1 MNITNYRL
9 TTEQFNTIQN
19 HLQPKIED
27 GLIQSVDARRLH
39 QWLEVGKDFSNWVKD
54 QIERAGLVEHE
65 DYEVFA
71 KNGENPLGG
80 RPAKEYALSPDAA
93 KEISMMSSSDKG
105 KLIRNYFIDCEK
117 KVKKPE
123 ITATSPRAQL
133 FLELARQAE
142 EIERQQEI
150 IQEKTEDVRFLKG
163 NLTNREYEKLL
174 TATELSRQLSANVEW
189 STIEGNRR
197 WNWNPSSH
205 DIMNYLREKNL
216 IFKNGSQ
223 VQQKCIDRYG
233 DVLIIEQYGF
243 KTNVKF
249 NVHAEGFVF
258 FVKEMKKFMIENKI
272 GLVKSSYLPGI
283 DF

>member
-1 MNITNYRL
+1 
-9 TTEQFNTIQN
+9 
-19 HLQPKIED
+19 
-27 GLIQSVDARRLH
+27 
-39 QWLEVGKDFSNWVKD
+39 
-54 QIERAGLVEHE
+54 
-65 DYEVFA
+65 
-71 KNGENPLGG
+71 
-80 RPAKEYALSPDAA
+80 
-93 KEISMMSSSDKG
+93 MSSSDKG

-163 NLTNREYEKLL
+163 NLSNREYEKLL
-174 TATELSRQLSANVEW
+174 HATELSRQLSANVEW

-205 DIMNYLREKNL
+205 DIMNYLREKKF
-216 IFKNGSQ
+216 IFKNGRQ

-233 DVLIIEQYGF
+233 DVVIAEQYGYSV
-243 KTNVKF
+243 NIKF
-249 NVHAEGFVF
+249 NVHAEGFVLF
-258 FVKEMKKFMIENKI
+258 IKEMKNFMIENKI
-272 GLVKSSYLPGI
+272 GLTKSGYLPGI
-283 DF
+283 EW